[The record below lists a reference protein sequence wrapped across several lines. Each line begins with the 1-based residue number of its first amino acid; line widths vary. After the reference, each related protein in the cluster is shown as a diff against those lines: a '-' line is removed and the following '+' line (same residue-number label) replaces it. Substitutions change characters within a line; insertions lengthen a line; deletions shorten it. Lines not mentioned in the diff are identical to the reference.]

1 MVRAMTNIH
10 GIIGWPLG
18 HTLSPALHN
27 FGFRSLGIDATY
39 EAWPTR
45 PADLGAFMHRV
56 REEGIRGV
64 SVTIPHKR
72 AVMEHLDELTYRAKS
87 VGAVNTL
94 FWEDGRLCGENTD
107 ISGLA
112 EPLRKIGSLP
122 ESALILGA
130 GGAARAAAAALR
142 ELGVSDVAVTNRTRS
157 RADVIAHDFAVRA
170 VDWEARMDAAPGL
183 IINTTPLGM
192 SGEMVDATPWEADRF
207 PEHGGVRHRL
217 QPAQDKAA
225 ERSRGSRVP
234 DCRGAGNVPAPGVG
248 PVQALDRQ
256 GPRRS
261 GCARV
266 VARGAW
272 LVTFQRHAVA
282 DEGNALLGGGADHH

>member
-1 MVRAMTNIH
+1 MTNIH

-207 PEHGGVRHRL
+207 PEGTVVYDIVYNPLRTKLLNEAEEAGCRIVEGLEMFLHQGLAQFRL
-217 QPAQDKAA
+217 WTGRDLDEAA
-225 ERSRGSRVP
+225 
-234 DCRGAGNVPAPGVG
+234 
-248 PVQALDRQ
+248 
-256 GPRRS
+256 
-261 GCARV
+261 AR
-266 VARGAW
+266 
-272 LVTFQRHAVA
+272 
-282 DEGNALLGGGADHH
+282 ELLLAELG